1 MSANGHPVLSG
12 GLPEGHR
19 ERACLRLT
27 VTPKQSAAVELETP
41 HYSFSFITGALYLPE
56 SLAVAS
62 LACTQ
67 PDWTEVLQ
75 RAAADN
81 LLKQRKAGSR
91 TRLLREIRYRLQQLS
106 REELEF
112 LCEGGSRDQ
121 RQLLFIA
128 ICRRFRFI
136 REFVEE
142 VLRPKA
148 TALDVQLYPADFA
161 RFFDRKGA
169 ESPEV
174 DQLTPKSTAK
184 IKQVLIRMLSEAG
197 LLDSTASQRIVRP
210 VPSKALVNLI
220 AKTNPAHLRCLL
232 LSDADIRQ
240 LKP

>member
-1 MSANGHPVLSG
+1 MLMASPLPPRLSPARG
-12 GLPEGHR
+12 Q
-19 ERACLRLT
+19 
-27 VTPKQSAAVELETP
+27 KVEP
-41 HYSFSFITGALYLPE
+41 YSFSFLTGALYLPE
-56 SLAVAS
+56 SLAVAE
-62 LACTQ
+62 LARTEH
-67 PDWTEVLQ
+67 DWAKVLHH
-75 RAAADN
+75 ASEDN
-81 LLKQRKAGSR
+81 LLKQRKSASR

-106 REELEF
+106 REELAF
-112 LCEGGSRDQ
+112 LCEAGSRDQ

-184 IKQVLIRMLSEAG
+184 IKQVLVRMLAEAG

-210 VPSKALVNLI
+210 VPSKALVNLV
-220 AKTNPAHLRCLL
+220 AKTDSMHLRCLL
-232 LSDADIRQ
+232 LSDIDIRQ
-240 LKP
+240 LKH

>member
-1 MSANGHPVLSG
+1 MLMAQTRPQQLSQT
-12 GLPEGHR
+12 R
-19 ERACLRLT
+19 NS
-27 VTPKQSAAVELETP
+27 KVEP
-41 HYSFSFITGALYLPE
+41 YSFSFLTGALYLPE
-56 SLAVAS
+56 SLAVAE
-62 LACTQ
+62 LARNER
-67 PDWTEVLQ
+67 DWAKALHQ
-75 RAAADN
+75 AAEDN
-81 LLKQRKAGSR
+81 LLKQRKSASR

-112 LCEGGSRDQ
+112 LCEAGSRDQ

-174 DQLTPKSTAK
+174 DQLTPTSTAK
-184 IKQVLIRMLSEAG
+184 IKQVLVRMLAEAG

-210 VPSKALVNLI
+210 VPSKALVNLV
-220 AKTNPAHLRCLL
+220 AKTDPAHLRCLL
-232 LSDADIRQ
+232 LSDIDIRQ